1 MNYCR
6 YGNSGRM
13 EPLEIVGSKEI
24 HFQKN
29 EVIRCIHIGLL
40 CVQEDPASRP
50 TMATVV
56 LMLDSHSV
64 SLQLP
69 QQPAFLFRRRAKR
82 NMKTTEAGHG
92 DSSTQSV
99 PYSVDDASIT
109 QIHPR

>member
-1 MNYCR
+1 MWKQWKN
-6 YGNSGRM
+6 GT
-13 EPLEIVGSKEI
+13 PLKLLDPTMRDSFSI
-24 HFQKN
+24 N

-50 TMATVV
+50 IMATVV

-69 QQPAFLFRRRAKR
+69 QQPAFLYRSRAKR
-82 NMKTTEAGHG
+82 NMKTKEVAHA
-92 DSSTQSV
+92 DSTTQSV
-99 PYSVDDASIT
+99 PFPVDEASIT